1 MTEGNRFDNGTKW
14 IFLLVV
20 EMKSERRMRKAYL
33 LKDIENFEKYYLWS
47 LETKNLKPIFD
58 GYVKNNLEQKLIEY
72 DVDISTKDYRITD
85 KWLLP
90 EFEDANPFY
99 FYYNIK
105 FRDVYDLVS
114 SRLGEVRISED
125 TFKEINKK
133 PRLIISFIKNSVGL
147 FIQDIFRGD
156 LRLIYLLEDKF
167 YEMEKVENI
176 AKRYARELYEY
187 ENKNR
192 NLKSGLSKEKN
203 ESNPGRKPK
212 FNTESELHKAIK
224 KIPNWEKLSPEKISI
239 ELGFSK
245 SWLRGFITDEKR
257 NWSLPQKES

>member
-1 MTEGNRFDNGTKW
+1 MTEGNRFDNGAKW

-114 SRLGEVRISED
+114 TRLGEVRISED
-125 TFKEINKK
+125 TFKEINNK
-133 PRLIISFIKNSVGL
+133 PRLTISFLKMTIDL

-156 LRLIYLLEDKF
+156 LRLMYLLSGNLEKLKENEQKLSRKSKPEDES
-167 YEMEKVENI
+167 Y
-176 AKRYARELYEY
+176 KRNMNFVKRIL
-187 ENKNR
+187 N
-192 NLKSGLSKEKN
+192 
-203 ESNPGRKPK
+203 
-212 FNTESELHKAIK
+212 
-224 KIPNWEKLSPEKISI
+224 EKLSKYKVVKEFCENSESRTKFSEKSLANTFDVFLKNHKEEILSNYKLS
-239 ELGFSK
+239 EDEFNKMFFPKKYSK
-245 SWLRGFITDEKR
+245 R
-257 NWSLPQKES
+257 

>member
-1 MTEGNRFDNGTKW
+1 M
-14 IFLLVV
+14 VV
-20 EMKSERRMRKAYL
+20 EMKSERRMRKAYR

-85 KWLLP
+85 KWSLP

-114 SRLGEVRISED
+114 SRLGEVGISED
-125 TFKEINKK
+125 TFKEINNK
-133 PRLIISFIKNSVGL
+133 PRLIISFIKNSIGL

-156 LRLIYLLEDKF
+156 LRLMYLLSGNLEKLKENEQKLSRKSRPEDESYKRNMRF
-167 YEMEKVENI
+167 IEKILN
-176 AKRYARELYEY
+176 
-187 ENKNR
+187 
-192 NLKSGLSKEKN
+192 
-203 ESNPGRKPK
+203 
-212 FNTESELHKAIK
+212 
-224 KIPNWEKLSPEKISI
+224 EKLSKYKVVKEFCASSKGRIKVSEKSLANTFDVFLKNHKEEIVSNYQLN
-239 ELGFSK
+239 EDEFNKTFFPKKYSK
-245 SWLRGFITDEKR
+245 R
-257 NWSLPQKES
+257 